1 MKELDDLVGR
11 SVVVDTSTAYIYL
24 GTLRESGEWFLTLE
38 DVDVHDC
45 NESHRTK
52 EVYVLEA
59 RKYGIRKNRK
69 RAMVRQDKVMSI
81 SLLEDVIPY

>member
-1 MKELDDLVGR
+1 MSELQDLLGKP
-11 SVVVDTSTAYIYL
+11 VVVDTSTPYIYL
-24 GTLRESGEWFLTLE
+24 GTLVTLGEWFLTLT

-45 NESHRTK
+45 SESQRTK

-59 RKYGIRKNRK
+59 RKLGIRQNRMK
-69 RAMVRQDKVMSI
+69 VQIRQDKVVSV